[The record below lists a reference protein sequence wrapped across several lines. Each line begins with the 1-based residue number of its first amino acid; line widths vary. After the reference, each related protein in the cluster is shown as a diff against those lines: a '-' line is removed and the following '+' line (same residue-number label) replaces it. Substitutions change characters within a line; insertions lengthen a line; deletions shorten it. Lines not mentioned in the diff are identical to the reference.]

1 MRYFAPPAV
10 DNWRMVRAVS
20 EADRLRI
27 DWFPPDALAT
37 TWNLAMR
44 SVVACRDR
52 SGRPDVHEALAI
64 GLLPAAKDIRVT
76 LHLSGEHQGDVFFV
90 WEHEGDYAYS
100 DLAAVTRLRVDGDR
114 VMGIACRVRPRAGR
128 RTASSC

>member
-1 MRYFAPPAV
+1 MRCFTPPA
-10 DNWRMVRAVS
+10 DENWRMVRAVS
-20 EADRLRI
+20 EAERLRI

-64 GLLPAAKDIRVT
+64 GLLPAAKDIRAT
-76 LHLSGEHQGDVFFV
+76 LHLSGEHR
-90 WEHEGDYAYS
+90 ES
-100 DLAAVTRLRVDGDR
+100 TRATCSLSGST
-114 VMGIACRVRPRAGR
+114 RATTPTRTWR
-128 RTASSC
+128 R